1 MAIIDHLN
9 CESGTIQKISDEIDV
24 KWEYID
30 GSAPVSESIN
40 EQTLKKADQI
50 SSTLSLKE
58 FTFPPG
64 SEHNLKITSI
74 SKQNSKVFTS
84 ITWKINVDVSPLLTI
99 I

>member
-1 MAIIDHLN
+1 M
-9 CESGTIQKISDEIDV
+9 
-24 KWEYID
+24 KWEYLD
-30 GSAPVSESIN
+30 GSAPILDNIN
-40 EQTLKKADQI
+40 QQTVKKADQI

-74 SKQNSKVFTS
+74 SQQNSKVFSS

>member
-1 MAIIDHLN
+1 MD
-9 CESGTIQKISDEIDV
+9 DIDV
-24 KWEYID
+24 KWEYLD
-30 GSAPVSESIN
+30 GSAPILDN
-40 EQTLKKADQI
+40 IDQQTVKKADQI

-74 SKQNSKVFTS
+74 SQQNSKVFSS

>member
-1 MAIIDHLN
+1 MD
-9 CESGTIQKISDEIDV
+9 DIDV
-24 KWEYID
+24 KWEYLD
-30 GSAPVSESIN
+30 GSAPILDN
-40 EQTLKKADQI
+40 IDQQTVKKADQI

-74 SKQNSKVFTS
+74 SQENSKVFTS
-84 ITWKINVDVSPLLTI
+84 ITWKINVEISPLLTI